1 MTFLKINLVALL
13 PLALLS
19 SQLSAKELF
28 LIQGP
33 DLQAVIEATEAH
45 EGVVTDQFPLIR
57 SIAATVPS
65 HQLRTLNKHPDIARI
80 IDRIDT
86 SELTPDEEES
96 REECAYAGSIFLD
109 SVDGGISWP
118 ILSKNKGPTKLNKVV
133 LSWAGLAAHSSV
145 SLKLDDKTLNR
156 PKLILSGS
164 EQMQLELESA
174 IELNQSTHHLEILFD
189 ADVIPA
195 QSELSGSLVFDKE
208 CVTKLASAYNDTTDE
223 TYLNDLINA
232 TSLHRQGLLGKDIGI
247 AVLDS
252 GLWDHPQLQRD
263 TAGNNRVVARFD
275 ATQRLPVIDLFDE
288 SGHGS
293 HITSVAVNSGAIET
307 NAGVT
312 YQGIAPNASVIAVK
326 AFDRQGKAKLLD
338 LLHALQW
345 IADHRQ
351 QYNIRILNLS
361 FAARP
366 RWPYWLDPVNQAVMQ
381 LWDRGIVVVASAGNS
396 GPDPMTIGAPGNI
409 PYIITVGA
417 LTDNWTP
424 SQREDD
430 FVPLFS
436 SQGPTPLGHVKPD
449 IVAPGGHIEGV
460 TRPGS
465 TLTKRHPDFMLR
477 PDRIAMTGTSQAAAV
492 VSGAVALLLELEPS
506 LTPNQVKCRL
516 TSSALPAI
524 NGDGQLAYSPLQ
536 QGYGRLDIAR
546 AFTLGRNECDNGQ
559 TQLAREL
566 AGEVFFTGPVRLDS
580 SGKPAL
586 ALDLPN
592 RIATPMEANAPIPSL
607 QWGYNAHINRLPES
621 ALLDPDALQAMW
633 IEKYVKE
640 LVTLQTIASDPTP

>member
-1 MTFLKINLVALL
+1 
-13 PLALLS
+13 
-19 SQLSAKELF
+19 
-28 LIQGP
+28 
-33 DLQAVIEATEAH
+33 
-45 EGVVTDQFPLIR
+45 
-57 SIAATVPS
+57 
-65 HQLRTLNKHPDIARI
+65 
-80 IDRIDT
+80 
-86 SELTPDEEES
+86 
-96 REECAYAGSIFLD
+96 
-109 SVDGGISWP
+109 
-118 ILSKNKGPTKLNKVV
+118 
-133 LSWAGLAAHSSV
+133 
-145 SLKLDDKTLNR
+145 
-156 PKLILSGS
+156 
-164 EQMQLELESA
+164 
-174 IELNQSTHHLEILFD
+174 
-189 ADVIPA
+189 
-195 QSELSGSLVFDKE
+195 
-208 CVTKLASAYNDTTDE
+208 
-223 TYLNDLINA
+223 
-232 TSLHRQGLLGKDIGI
+232 
-247 AVLDS
+247 
-252 GLWDHPQLQRD
+252 
-263 TAGNNRVVARFD
+263 
-275 ATQRLPVIDLFDE
+275 
-288 SGHGS
+288 
-293 HITSVAVNSGAIET
+293 
-307 NAGVT
+307 
-312 YQGIAPNASVIAVK
+312 
-326 AFDRQGKAKLLD
+326 
-338 LLHALQW
+338 
-345 IADHRQ
+345 
-351 QYNIRILNLS
+351 
-361 FAARP
+361 
-366 RWPYWLDPVNQAVMQ
+366 MQ

-424 SQREDD
+424 TQREDD

-566 AGEVFFTGPVRLDS
+566 AGEVFFTGPVRIDS

-621 ALLDPDALQAMW
+621 ALLDPEALQAMW